1 MSHLQGCLCPQH
13 LLQGLV
19 SQGQRDNQ
27 RELHQ
32 VSIMSA
38 LMDGVYEGEMTLAEL
53 FAKGD
58 FGLGTFN
65 ELDGELIAFDGEAYQ
80 LRSDGSARPATGN
93 QKTPY
98 AVVTFFEPQLTL
110 YVNSPVTR
118 QALHHDIDAQ
128 IGSANVFCAIRI
140 DGQFNHVRTRT
151 VERQAP
157 PFIPF
162 TKAVE
167 QQPLFDFAHAAGTL
181 VGFRSPDFI
190 QGIGVAGY
198 HEHFIT
204 EQRHGGGHVIDF
216 HLQHGSVQFGIISRL
231 VVHFP
236 TGEDFK
242 HANLT
247 PAFLDRDIRRVE
259 QSS

>member
-19 SQGQRDNQ
+19 NQGQRDN
-27 RELHQ
+27 RLELHQ
-32 VSIMSA
+32 VSVMSA

-53 FAKGD
+53 FGKGD

-65 ELDGELIAFDGEAYQ
+65 GLDGELIAFDGEAFQ
-80 LRSDGSARPATGN
+80 LRSDGSARPATGD

-110 YVNSPVTR
+110 TVDSPVSR
-118 QALHHDIDAQ
+118 RALHHDIDEQ

-140 DGQFNHVRTRT
+140 DGHFNRVKTRT
-151 VERQAP
+151 VVRQVP
-157 PFIPF
+157 PFRPF
-162 TKAVE
+162 TEAVK
-167 QQPLFDFAHAAGTL
+167 QQPIFDFSHATGTL

-204 EQRHGGGHVIDF
+204 EQRQGGGHVIDY
-216 HLQHGSVQFGIISRL
+216 HLQQGSFQFGIISRL

-236 TGEDFK
+236 KGEDFR

-247 PAFLDRDIRRVE
+247 PAFLDRDIRRAE
-259 QSS
+259 H

>member
-19 SQGQRDNQ
+19 NQGQRDN
-27 RELHQ
+27 RLELHQ
-32 VSIMSA
+32 VSVMSA

-53 FAKGD
+53 FGKGD

-65 ELDGELIAFDGEAYQ
+65 GLDGELIAFDGEAFQ
-80 LRSDGSARPATGN
+80 LRSDGSARPATGD

-110 YVNSPVTR
+110 KVDSPVSR
-118 QALHHDIDAQ
+118 RALHHDIDEQ

-140 DGQFNHVRTRT
+140 DGHFNRVKTRT
-151 VERQAP
+151 VVRQVP
-157 PFIPF
+157 PFRPF
-162 TKAVE
+162 TEAVK
-167 QQPLFDFAHAAGTL
+167 QQPIFDFSHATGTL

-190 QGIGVAGY
+190 RGIGVAGY

-204 EQRHGGGHVIDF
+204 EQRQGGGHVIDY
-216 HLQHGSVQFGIISRL
+216 HLQQGSVQFGIISRL

-236 TGEDFK
+236 KGEDFR

-247 PAFLDRDIRRVE
+247 PAFLDRDIRRAE
-259 QSS
+259 H

>member
-19 SQGQRDNQ
+19 NQGQRDN
-27 RELHQ
+27 RLELHQ
-32 VSIMSA
+32 VSVMSA

-53 FAKGD
+53 FGKGD

-65 ELDGELIAFDGEAYQ
+65 GLDGELIAFDGEAFQ
-80 LRSDGSARPATGN
+80 LRSDGSARPATGD

-110 YVNSPVTR
+110 TVDSPVSR
-118 QALHHDIDAQ
+118 RALHHDIDEQ

-140 DGQFNHVRTRT
+140 DGHFNRVKTRT
-151 VERQAP
+151 VVRQVP
-157 PFIPF
+157 PFRPF
-162 TKAVE
+162 TEAVK
-167 QQPLFDFAHAAGTL
+167 QQPIFDFSHATGTL

-204 EQRHGGGHVIDF
+204 EQRQGGGHVIDY
-216 HLQHGSVQFGIISRL
+216 HLQQGSVQFGIISRL
-231 VVHFP
+231 VVHLP
-236 TGEDFK
+236 KGEDFK
-242 HANLT
+242 HAHLI
-247 PAFLDRDIRRVE
+247 PAFLGRDIRRAE
-259 QSS
+259 Q

>member
-19 SQGQRDNQ
+19 NQGQRDN
-27 RELHQ
+27 RLELHQ
-32 VSIMSA
+32 VSVMSA

-53 FAKGD
+53 FGKGD

-65 ELDGELIAFDGEAYQ
+65 GLDGELIAFDGEAFQ
-80 LRSDGSARPATGN
+80 LRSDGSARPATGD

-98 AVVTFFEPQLTL
+98 AVVTFFEPQRTLT
-110 YVNSPVTR
+110 VDSPVSR
-118 QALHHDIDAQ
+118 RALHHDIDEQ

-140 DGQFNHVRTRT
+140 DGHFNRVKTRT
-151 VERQAP
+151 VVRQVP
-157 PFIPF
+157 PFRPF
-162 TKAVE
+162 TEAVK
-167 QQPLFDFAHAAGTL
+167 QQPIFDFSHATGTL

-204 EQRHGGGHVIDF
+204 EQRQGGGHVIDY
-216 HLQHGSVQFGIISRL
+216 HLQQGSVQFGIISRL

-236 TGEDFK
+236 KGEDFR

-247 PAFLDRDIRRVE
+247 PAFLDRDIRSAE
-259 QSS
+259 H